1 MGIDEGIM
9 PPTINQG
16 NPDPVCDLY
25 YIPNKAEKRDIE
37 VGLSNSLGFGG
48 HNAILAFRKY
58 RG

>member
-1 MGIDEGIM
+1 M